1 MPAQTLTHPRTAARW
16 AGLGYLAIFVLAIFA
31 NFLALGAVLDPTD
44 ATGTASRLA
53 ESQPTFR
60 LGTLAFLVIFLLDF
74 VIAWAL
80 YALFRPVHAD
90 LALLAA
96 WFRLGYTVMLGVAL
110 VFLHVAVLLVGDSA
124 AAAGATDPQVLLAL
138 QAFDF
143 TWVAGLAAFGIHLVL
158 VGRLLLLA
166 SNAPRLLGW
175 LLITAG
181 TAYTVD
187 TVAHIALAN
196 YGTYSNVFLAIVAVP
211 SVIAELTLT
220 IWLLLV
226 AAGRRRP
233 PVRVTG
239 SSPDAHDRPEVAL
252 AHGH

>member
-1 MPAQTLTHPRTAARW
+1 MTAQTLTHPRTAARW

-31 NFLALGAVLDPTD
+31 NFLALGSVLDPTD

-53 ESQPTFR
+53 ESQPMFR
-60 LGTLAFLVIFLLDF
+60 LGTLAFLAIFLLDF

-80 YALFRPVHAD
+80 YALLRPVEAD

-110 VFLHVAVLLVGDSA
+110 VFLHVAVLLVGDGPT
-124 AAAGATDPQVLLAL
+124 AAGATDAQVLLAL

-143 TWVAGLAAFGIHLVL
+143 TWVAGLAAFGVHLVL
-158 VGRLLLLA
+158 LGRLLLLS

-196 YGTYSNVFLAIVAVP
+196 YETYSGVFLAVVAVP
-211 SVIAELTLT
+211 SVVAEMSLTV
-220 IWLLLV
+220 WLLLV
-226 AAGRRRP
+226 ATGRRRP
-233 PVRVTG
+233 PVRLAP
-239 SSPDAHDRPEVAL
+239 SSPDVNQKPEVAL

>member
-1 MPAQTLTHPRTAARW
+1 MPTQNLTPPRTAAGW

-31 NFLALGAVLDPTD
+31 NFVALGAVLDPAD
-44 ATGTASRLA
+44 ANGTAGRLA
-53 ESQPTFR
+53 ESQPMFR
-60 LGTLAFLVIFLLDF
+60 LGTLAFLAIFLVDF

-80 YALFRPVHAD
+80 YALFRLVHTD

-110 VFLHVAVLLVGDSA
+110 VFLHAAVLLVGDSA

-158 VGRLLLLA
+158 IGRLLLLS
-166 SNAPRLLGW
+166 SNAPSMLGW

-181 TAYTVD
+181 TAYAVD

-196 YGTYSNVFLAIVAVP
+196 YESYAGVFLAVVAVP
-211 SVIAELTLT
+211 SVVAEMSLTV
-220 IWLLLV
+220 WLLLV

-233 PVRVTG
+233 PARLT
-239 SSPDAHDRPEVAL
+239 SFSPDADHKPAVAL
-252 AHGH
+252 AHSH